1 MNTSTPLMMV
11 LLATAAAACDKK
23 ASDGKPAGPAVGSAA
38 ATGSGATT
46 AAAGG
51 LRIKS
56 STSSLFISDPG
67 KYFTSVTVDAGSV
80 KAGATIDGVDAAG
93 HRMSFKV
100 TTVKVRKLNPDT
112 GTDSEVDAPELRAG
126 EEGSLDLTLTSGS
139 MSDFG
144 GELFLVDAGAAL
156 PADVAA
162 ASSAAKAAA
171 EVAAGAAACT
181 LDGAPWPALLASTGG
196 GYYKNGVKMMNGGG
210 KPYFTF
216 SLYAK
221 DKPDTRQLVLAV
233 DRFEAKTGV
242 VDSKTVEALW
252 SGAADGDAK
261 RTALLGYKNV
271 PAYDD
276 ASVKLE
282 LTRWEAKGADKVVAD
297 ANLNARLTGVID
309 TKQTAITLDCKLTDL
324 VVGVWEQSDMTPPGR
339 P

>member
-261 RTALLGYKNV
+261 RTALLGYKNNST
-271 PAYDD
+271 YKD

-282 LTRWEAKGADKVVAD
+282 LTRWETKGADKVVAD

-309 TKQTAITLDCKLTDL
+309 TKQTAITLDCKLTNL
-324 VVGVWEQSDMTPPGR
+324 AVGVWEQSDITLPGR